1 LLGPWLAD
9 LLKVFSYMMEV
20 DVANVPRS
28 TLRFSGPFEHFA
40 DGHPIKLLYP
50 ARSTGT
56 TTPISNS
63 LSLLARS
70 TESGLPKAVRKGLSK
85 AEIGGI
91 VGGVLGGL
99 LIVLALAF
107 FLYWR
112 RQKRSKKR
120 QHDAARE
127 ETAAEL
133 AESESEDVS
142 SGRLGRAY

>member
-1 LLGPWLAD
+1 
-9 LLKVFSYMMEV
+9 MMEV
-20 DVANVPRS
+20 DVVPRS
-28 TLRFSGPFEHFA
+28 TLRFSSPFEHFA
-40 DGHPIKLLYP
+40 DGHPIQPHPVL
-50 ARSTGT
+50 ARGT

-70 TESGLPKAVRKGLSK
+70 TESGLPKTVHKGLSK

-107 FLYWR
+107 LLYWR
-112 RQKRSKKR
+112 HQKRSKMR
-120 QHDAARE
+120 QQQVPRE
-127 ETAAEL
+127 EAAAEL

>member
-1 LLGPWLAD
+1 
-9 LLKVFSYMMEV
+9 MEV
-20 DVANVPRS
+20 DVANVPQS
-28 TLRFSGPFEHFA
+28 TFRFPSPFEHFA
-40 DGHPIKLLYP
+40 DGDPIKLLYP

-56 TTPISNS
+56 ITTPISNS

-142 SGRLGRAY
+142 SGRLGRAYQ